1 MKVIFHHRFYD
12 VYTADPAAARGRME
26 SMVSAL
32 EGQEYDFI
40 GTTEPATERIWN
52 GFTAERTFN
61 RSRASRWS
69 YELGCLAPAGAILAA
84 ETRLLPVNRLLV

>member
-32 EGQEYDFI
+32 QGQYDFI
-40 GTTEPATERIWN
+40 EPALL
-52 GFTAERTFN
+52 
-61 RSRASRWS
+61 RSF
-69 YELGCLAPAGAILAA
+69 
-84 ETRLLPVNRLLV
+84 RLPLQSTPSG